1 MTVEGKVL
9 EKLRDLPPDKQ
20 KAVLDFVE
28 SLKRD
33 SGKPTPLLSLEGLSA
48 DFDIHIALGK
58 LEHISR
64 WASSSLRVCH
74 IAG

>member
-1 MTVEGKVL
+1 MAMEEKVL

-33 SGKPTPLLSLEGLSA
+33 SGKPTTLLSLEGLWA
-48 DFDIHIALGK
+48 DLDIHIAEEDIAAARQEMWSNFPRDIK
-58 LEHISR
+58 L
-64 WASSSLRVCH
+64 
-74 IAG
+74 